1 MGSQALRD
9 FLAPKDPLVE
19 WAYQEC
25 QDQKVWLASPAR
37 RAFLAYLE
45 TRGQK
50 ERKGRR
56 VCLALGFQDGP
67 GTRETRA
74 YQDFREA
81 PARRER
87 KEALGSQGCPGR
99 RAPKA
104 PRAVLA
110 IQEALGC
117 LERKV
122 TKASRDWMAF
132 LASKEK
138 QVFLGSLAPRAQLAR
153 KGSPAAMESQGRWE
167 RRASQVCLEEDS
179 QGFQGAKERK
189 VQRATWASQD

>member
-1 MGSQALRD
+1 MLRD
-9 FLAPKDPLVE
+9 FLVPKDPLVE
-19 WAYQEC
+19 WASQEC
-25 QDQKVWLASPAR
+25 RDQKVWLASPAR

-56 VCLALGFQDGP
+56 VCLALGFQDGL
-67 GTRETRA
+67 GRRETRA
-74 YQDFREA
+74 LQDFPEA

-87 KEALGSQGCPGR
+87 KEARGSQGCPGL

-117 LERKV
+117 LGRKV
-122 TKASRDWMAF
+122 TRASRDWMAF

-138 QVFLGSLAPRAQLAR
+138 QVFLGSLAPRAQPAR

-167 RRASQVCLEEDS
+167 RRARQVYLEEDS

-189 VQRATWASQD
+189 VQRAMWASQD